1 MGSTLFSAVR
11 QNRHAVV
18 DVLIDGGADV
28 NMCDQQGYTPLL
40 LAAELGHADTFRY
53 LAFWQCSDFSNTAS
67 ALLPIFIYT

>member
-53 LAFWQCSDFSNTAS
+53 LFQYRFSAATHIHLYVN
-67 ALLPIFIYT
+67 IFTR